1 MFPHGFIFLV
11 VIPLNLV
18 KLGGLVSSE
27 SGFLVQ
33 NLDGIC
39 LVGQV
44 CLQWD
49 GVFNYNISQGLQTPF
64 ELGDMKHI
72 VHSR

>member
-1 MFPHGFIFLV
+1 MLSLGLIFRV

-18 KLGGLVSSE
+18 KLDSLISSD
-27 SGFLVQ
+27 SILLIQ
-33 NLDGIC
+33 NVNGMC

-44 CLQWD
+44 WLQWD
-49 GVFNYNISQGLQTPF
+49 GVFNYNISWGLQKSIK
-64 ELGDMKHI
+64 LLDMKHI

>member
-27 SGFLVQ
+27 SVFLVQ

-44 CLQWD
+44 CL
-49 GVFNYNISQGLQTPF
+49 
-64 ELGDMKHI
+64 
-72 VHSR
+72 